1 MVYNY
6 LAVIG
11 FMSVLTI
18 ILYIQGE
25 TVEMTVGSEATKK
38 QELMMFMSILRQ
50 GTRHAVTSRGS
61 FLRNSR
67 TKALSFVK

>member
-18 ILYIQGE
+18 ISYIQGE

-38 QELMMFMSILRQ
+38 ARIYDVYKYF
-50 GTRHAVTSRGS
+50 
-61 FLRNSR
+61 
-67 TKALSFVK
+67 KAMN